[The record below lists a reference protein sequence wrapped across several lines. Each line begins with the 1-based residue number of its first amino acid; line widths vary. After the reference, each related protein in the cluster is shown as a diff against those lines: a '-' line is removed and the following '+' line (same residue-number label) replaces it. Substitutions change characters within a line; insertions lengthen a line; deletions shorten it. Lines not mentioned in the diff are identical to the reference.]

1 MTVSPRVTVLLRSLS
16 TSRRGTR
23 HRHHRP
29 LPPMGAWHARR
40 SGAGQRGS
48 PVFSGSGMDS
58 NIPIV
63 LGGAGGRQGHV
74 RHGFRHQPGPWVR
87 RRAGP
92 KGPSCFVE
100 GGAGSEVIFR
110 GLRAGE

>member
-1 MTVSPRVTVLLRSLS
+1 MCVSPRVTVLVLSLS
-16 TSRRGTR
+16 TSARE
-23 HRHHRP
+23 P
-29 LPPMGAWHARR
+29 LPTPTHRCLTCKVQQGRA
-40 SGAGQRGS
+40 AGS
-48 PVFSGSGMDS
+48 LVFLESRMDS

-74 RHGFRHQPGPWVR
+74 RHGFRHQPRPWVR

-92 KGPSCFVE
+92 EGPSCFVE
-100 GGAGSEVIFR
+100 GGAGSEVIFQ